1 MCFSRGLRKGYRRG
15 GGGVARSCSIG
26 AWRVWRAFAVVCLV
40 LVCFWPCAGFAEDT
54 ALYKADTVSP
64 GTTYRSVFALT
75 GTQSYITRAF
85 NKSSKNS
92 GFSVMA
98 RGGFRIGRW
107 GGFMELGFVGWEG
120 YESADRAMQ
129 SSWNFGIG
137 AEVFYFQ
144 RRMRTSLAIGASFLY
159 REAPPDPI
167 GTVGAYLDFTPSSY
181 VLRPHRNFG
190 IVIAP
195 LSLFIA
201 VPAFEGIP
209 LVIIQY
215 RTTVPLEFSL

>member
-1 MCFSRGLRKGYRRG
+1 
-15 GGGVARSCSIG
+15 
-26 AWRVWRAFAVVCLV
+26 
-40 LVCFWPCAGFAEDT
+40 
-54 ALYKADTVSP
+54 
-64 GTTYRSVFALT
+64 
-75 GTQSYITRAF
+75 
-85 NKSSKNS
+85 
-92 GFSVMA
+92 
-98 RGGFRIGRW
+98 
-107 GGFMELGFVGWEG
+107 MELGFVGWEG

-190 IVIAP
+190 IVLAP

-215 RTTVPLEFSL
+215 RTTVTLEFSL